1 MTTKQ
6 TIATCQEQPKI
17 LKDGTVQGNRV
28 DRACISSIP
37 HIDDNVVLPNLVFNK
52 HYLQHSFEVQH
63 ISSRLP
69 HSIIQPV
76 IYLTDLVI
84 VEI

>member
-1 MTTKQ
+1 MLKEA
-6 TIATCQEQPKI
+6 TIQW
-17 LKDGTVQGNRV
+17 NRV
-28 DRACISSIP
+28 DQACISSIP
-37 HIDDNVVLPNLVFNK
+37 HIDNNVVLRNLVFNK

-76 IYLTDLVI
+76 IYLTQPVT
-84 VEI
+84 VETKQS